1 MLIKPLFQFIQS
13 PAPSGIFQA
22 VEGRVSVFDLI
33 QMGCDRLADV
43 ETLRPACQLGKFS
56 ESVFKGGGNADGE
69 HREHLVYV
77 VIQSIQRLDLPVNVS
92 SRDCRDHWLCRYPF
106 TLELMAE
113 EKELRYDPAAI
124 EQKWQQRWAADP
136 MLYAAEPA
144 SGSKPKYF
152 VLEMLPYPSGQLHMG
167 HVRNYAIGDALAR
180 QMWMRGYNVLHPMGW
195 DAFGL
200 PAENAALKNNT
211 PPREWTLANIAAM
224 KRQMLRLGLGYDWAT
239 EVTTCLPDYYR
250 WNQWFFLRMYE
261 KGLVYRKKSKVNWCP
276 ECATV
281 LANEQVIDGCCWRHE
296 DTKVEQRDLEQWF
309 LRTTNYAQEL
319 LDGLDKLDGWPEKV
333 RTMQR
338 NWIGRSEGTEVD
350 FFLASDDIVAG
361 STDSPVVFSPKP
373 DTVRI
378 RVFTTRVDTIFGATS
393 VQLAPE
399 HPLVTFFASA
409 DTALKAQVGMLL
421 NEQKKAREA
430 ANIGEIEKH
439 GIPTGKFAVNPYNGQ
454 RVPIWVANYVLMEYG
469 TGAIMSVPA
478 HDERDFEFAQKYGI
492 DIRRVIAPAGREG
505 GQTELPFVSED
516 GVLVN
521 SGEYNGLTCA
531 QAQGQL
537 QAAAARSAF
546 GEAKVIFRLKDWG
559 ISRQRYWGTPIPMI
573 HCERDG
579 LVPVPDDQLPVI
591 LPEKIEITQQG
602 GSPLSRVPEFV
613 NVTCPKCGGPAKR
626 ETDTMDTFVDS
637 SWYFYRYT
645 DAHNAKAPFDPAV
658 VRYWFPIDQ
667 YIGGV
672 EHAILHLI
680 YSRFWTK
687 VMRDLGIVANDE
699 PATRLFTQGM
709 VIKDGAKMS
718 KSKGNVV
725 SPDDMVA
732 RYGADATRMYAL
744 FAAPPDRDLDW
755 QEDGVAGVSRFLAR
769 VWRIVDRHA
778 AIIGREPGASHPF
791 REESGKDGAPQS
803 SENGPGQRLLRKMH
817 QTIARITLD
826 FEGRWHFNTCVAAIM
841 EYVNELQAADAELS
855 AGAVPAPVLHELLRT
870 LVLLLAPF
878 APFLAAE
885 LWEELGE
892 RGNVLRAPWP
902 KSDPELAKEDEI
914 EIPVQINGKLATL
927 VRVAAETDAKT
938 MEAAALADPKVAARI
953 AGRNVVK
960 VIVVPGRAVNLVV
973 K

>member
-1 MLIKPLFQFIQS
+1 M
-13 PAPSGIFQA
+13 
-22 VEGRVSVFDLI
+22 
-33 QMGCDRLADV
+33 AD
-43 ETLRPACQLGKFS
+43 
-56 ESVFKGGGNADGE
+56 D
-69 HREHLVYV
+69 
-77 VIQSIQRLDLPVNVS
+77 
-92 SRDCRDHWLCRYPF
+92 
-106 TLELMAE
+106 
-113 EKELRYDPAAI
+113 KELRYDPAVI
-124 EQKWQQRWAADP
+124 EQKWQERWAADP
-136 MLYAAEPA
+136 KLYAAEPA
-144 SGSKPKYF
+144 TSNKPKYY

-239 EVTTCLPDYYR
+239 EVTTCLPEYYR

-261 KGLVYRKKSKVNWCP
+261 NGLVYRKKSKVNWCP

-281 LANEQVIDGCCWRHE
+281 LANEQVVDGCCWRHE
-296 DTKVEQRDLEQWF
+296 ETQVEQRDLEQWF
-309 LRTTNYAQEL
+309 FRITQYAEEL
-319 LDGLDKLDGWPEKV
+319 LQGLETLEGWPEKV

-350 FFLASDDIVAG
+350 FGLEG
-361 STDSPVVFSPKP
+361 GTQK
-373 DTVRI
+373 I

-399 HPLVTFFASA
+399 HPLVATFSA
-409 DTALKAQVGMLL
+409 TDARLRAQVAELL
-421 NEQKKAREA
+421 DEQKKAREA
-430 ANIGEIEKH
+430 GDVGAIEKR
-439 GIPTGKFAVNPYNGQ
+439 GVSTGRYAINPYSGE
-454 RVPIWVANYVLMEYG
+454 RVPIWVANYILMDYG

-478 HDERDFEFAQKYGI
+478 HDERDFEFATRYGI
-492 DIRRVIAPAGREG
+492 EIRQVIKPLQDEDGAKL
-505 GQTELPFVSED
+505 LPFISED
-516 GVLVN
+516 GVLIN
-521 SGEYNGLTCA
+521 SGEYDGLTCV
-531 QAQGQL
+531 QAQDQL
-537 QAAAARSAF
+537 QKAAARSAF
-546 GEAKVIFRLKDWG
+546 GEGKVVFRLKDWG
-559 ISRQRYWGTPIPMI
+559 VSRQRYWGTPIPMLY
-573 HCERDG
+573 CLSNCDGDG
-579 LVPVPDDQLPVI
+579 LVPVPDDQLPVL
-591 LPEKIEITQQG
+591 LPEKIDITQQG
-602 GSPLSRVPEFV
+602 GSPLGRVPSFV
-613 NVTCPKCGGPAKR
+613 NTTCPRCGGPARR

-645 DAHNAKAPFDPAV
+645 DARDSKAPFDPATAQ
-658 VRYWFPIDQ
+658 YWFPIDQ

-687 VMRDLGIVANDE
+687 VLRDLGMVKNDE
-699 PATRLFTQGM
+699 PARRLFTQGM

-769 VWRIVDRHA
+769 VWRLVTKH
-778 AIIGREPGASHPF
+778 
-791 REESGKDGAPQS
+791 APQARS
-803 SENGPGQRLLRKMH
+803 ATQESTALVKGHDFNRADSGPEPAGALAPAGGLSGPSTKLRRKLH
-817 QTIARITLD
+817 QTIAKITQD

-841 EYVNELQAADAELS
+841 ELVNELQDADAQLT
-855 AGAVPAPVLHELLRT
+855 AGEVPAPVVRELLQT
-870 LVLLLAPF
+870 LILLLAPF

-885 LWEELGE
+885 LWEELGGE
-892 RGNVLRAPWP
+892 GSVLRAPWP
-902 KSDPELAKEDEI
+902 KSDPGLAREDEI
-914 EIPVQINGKLATL
+914 EIPVQINGKLTAV
-927 VRVAAETDAKT
+927 VRVAAGADAKT
-938 MEAAALADPKVAARI
+938 IETAALADEKVRTRT
-953 AGRNVVK
+953 AGKSIVK
-960 VIVVPGRAVNLVV
+960 VIVVSGRAVNLVV

>member
-1 MLIKPLFQFIQS
+1 M
-13 PAPSGIFQA
+13 
-22 VEGRVSVFDLI
+22 VEDNER
-33 QMGCDRLADV
+33 
-43 ETLRPACQLGKFS
+43 
-56 ESVFKGGGNADGE
+56 
-69 HREHLVYV
+69 
-77 VIQSIQRLDLPVNVS
+77 
-92 SRDCRDHWLCRYPF
+92 
-106 TLELMAE
+106 
-113 EKELRYDPAAI
+113 RYDPATI
-124 EQKWQQRWAADP
+124 EKKWQERWAADP
-136 MLYAAEPA
+136 SLYSAEPV
-144 SGSKPKYF
+144 GSKKPKYY

-211 PPREWTLANIAAM
+211 PPRQWTLSNIAAM
-224 KRQMLRLGLGYDWAT
+224 KQQMLRLGLGYDWAT
-239 EVTTCLPDYYR
+239 EVTTCLPEYYR

-309 LRTTNYAQEL
+309 LRITAYAQDL
-319 LDGLDKLDGWPEKV
+319 LDGLDKLEGWPEKV

-350 FFLASDDIVAG
+350 FSLEG
-361 STDSPVVFSPKP
+361 SPEK
-373 DTVRI
+373 I

-399 HPLVTFFASA
+399 HPLVSA
-409 DTALKAQVGMLL
+409 FTAADPDLKTKVAGLL
-421 NEQKKAREA
+421 EEQKKAKEA
-430 ANIGEIEKH
+430 GDVGAIEKH
-439 GIPTGKFAVNPYNGQ
+439 GVPTGKFAINPYNGE
-454 RVPIWVANYVLMEYG
+454 RVPIWVANYILMDYG
-469 TGAIMSVPA
+469 TGAIMSVPG
-478 HDERDFEFAQKYGI
+478 HDERDFEFATKYGI
-492 DIRRVIAPAGREG
+492 EIRQVIKPVVE
-505 GQTELPFVSED
+505 TEENKGLPFCTED

-521 SGEYNGLTCA
+521 SGEYNGKSCS
-531 QAQGQL
+531 QAQKLL
-537 QAAAARSAF
+537 QDVAARSAF

-559 ISRQRYWGTPIPMI
+559 VSRQRYWGTPIPMI
-573 HCERDG
+573 HCDRDG
-579 LVPVPDDQLPVI
+579 LVPVPDGQLPVI
-591 LPEKIEITQQG
+591 LPEQIEITQQG
-602 GSPLSRVPEFV
+602 GSPLGRVPAFV
-613 NVTCPKCGGPAKR
+613 NTTCPKCGGPARR

-645 DAHNAKAPFDPAV
+645 DAKNDKAPFDPATAQ
-658 VRYWFPIDQ
+658 YWFPIDQ

-687 VMRDLGIVANDE
+687 VMRDLGLIRNDE
-699 PATRLFTQGM
+699 PARRLFTQGM

-725 SPDDMVA
+725 SPDDMVV

-755 QEDGVAGVSRFLAR
+755 QEDGVAGVSRFLGRAYRLVTKHAPAAAR
-769 VWRIVDRHA
+769 SRGA
-778 AIIGREPGASHPF
+778 AAGAAGVNDPAL
-791 REESGKDGAPQS
+791 K
-803 SENGPGQRLLRKMH
+803 LLRKLH
-817 QTIARITLD
+817 QTIAKITLD

-841 EYVNELQAADAELS
+841 ELVNELQAAEAELS
-855 AGAVPAPVLHELLRT
+855 SGEISAPLMLELLRN

-885 LWEELGE
+885 LWEQLGE
-892 RGNVLRAPWP
+892 EDALLRAPWP
-902 KSDPELAKEDEI
+902 KSDPDLAKENEI
-914 EIPVQINGKLATL
+914 EIPVQINGKLVAVL
-927 VRVAAETDAKT
+927 NVAAGADSRTI
-938 MEAAALADPKVAARI
+938 EAAALANEKVRLRTADKTI
-953 AGRNVVK
+953 AK
-960 VIVVPGRAVNLVV
+960 VIVVPGRTANLVV